1 MITLKRTDSS
11 NPDFVELV
19 ALLDAELKIRDG
31 EDNAF
36 YAQYNGISD
45 LKQVVVAYKDGHA
58 VSCGAIK
65 AYDEESME
73 VKRMYTR
80 EETRRQ
86 GIAHQVLAELEKWTS
101 ELGYKSCILETG
113 LRNPEAI
120 KLYESNNYKVI
131 PNFGQYQGVANS
143 CCFLKS
149 VNS

>member
-19 ALLDAELKIRDG
+19 RLLDAELKERDG
-31 EDNAF
+31 EANAF
-36 YAQYNGISD
+36 YAQYNGIAN
-45 LKQVVVAYKDGHA
+45 LKQVIVAYKDGQP

-65 AYDEESME
+65 AFNEASME

-80 EETRRQ
+80 NESRRQ
-86 GIAHQVLAELEKWTS
+86 GIAHQVLAALEKWTA

-120 KLYESNNYKVI
+120 KLYESNNYNVI
-131 PNFGQYQGVANS
+131 PNYGQYKGVANS